1 MAKGKAPM
9 GDVAE
14 ARSERS
20 SGPFRLDSGSDI
32 AVPGSACRFLVGQDP
47 DGTLR
52 PASSLVDPAHRCV
65 ALGDA
70 VAQSSRQQELVCLDS
85 GHVNCPRYLRGI
97 LLAATPPPPPPRAS
111 VSPAVIGA
119 ALVLVAALAA
129 SFGFLAIRG
138 GFGVTLAIHAPSAAV
153 ASPPSPSAVATVEGP
168 PSPSPDGRSSPSPTP
183 LATASPSA
191 APTPPVTPPATATP
205 RPATPTPAPP
215 SNRFAY
221 LTPCPSTADCWIY
234 VVRSGD
240 NLRSIANYFGVSYE
254 RILAMNPT
262 ITDPTTIYAGQRL
275 RIPTPTR

>member
-1 MAKGKAPM
+1 MAKGKAPG
-9 GDVAE
+9 GDVTE
-14 ARSERS
+14 AKSERS
-20 SGPFRLDSGSDI
+20 SGPFRPDSAGGIPVAD
-32 AVPGSACRFLVGQDP
+32 SACRFLVGQAA
-47 DGTLR
+47 DGSLR
-52 PASSLVDPAHRCV
+52 PASGLVDPAHRCV

-70 VAQSSRQQELVCLDS
+70 VAQSSRQQELVCLDP

-138 GFGVTLAIHAPSAAV
+138 GFGVTLAIHTPSAAAV
-153 ASPPSPSAVATVEGP
+153 ASPPSPSAATTAPGP
-168 PSPSPDGRSSPSPTP
+168 ASSQPGGGPSPSSPP
-183 LATASPSA
+183 LPSGSPSA
-191 APTPPVTPPATATP
+191 APTPQATPAATP
-205 RPATPTPAPP
+205 RSATPTPVPT

-221 LTPCPSTADCWIY
+221 LTPCPSTAGCWIY

-240 NLRSIANYFGVSYE
+240 NLRSIANYFGVPYQ

-262 ITDPTTIYAGQRL
+262 ITDPTSIYAGQRL